1 MNVVKKEETTENVA
15 HGLVQVAWSGKRL
28 WIQAA
33 KLDEWRN
40 QAFEQRDAWVEKH
53 PYAVSETPVY
63 HPSYEGAVDED
74 DEDGAAVAKPVIPK
88 FKPPKKTASGELDQ
102 SEYVIIH
109 WSDKSLMM
117 PRTQLDDWYE
127 RKSPEDKLDFLKE
140 NPEVEIK

>member
-1 MNVVKKEETTENVA
+1 MNVQEETENVA
-15 HGLVQVAWSGKRL
+15 HGLVQVSWSGKRL
-28 WIQAA
+28 WIQAN

-53 PYAVSETPVY
+53 PYAISETPVY

-74 DEDGAAVAKPVIPK
+74 DDDGAAVAKPVIKKFVPK
-88 FKPPKKTASGELDQ
+88 TKDGELDQ

-117 PRTQLDDWYE
+117 PRAQLDEWYE
-127 RKSPEDKLDFLKE
+127 RKSPEDKLDFIKE